1 MRGARAPAAAGCW
14 ARSRCRILEQR
25 QRDVLGLALAALG
38 VFMGF
43 VLYGSGSPAPGGRAG
58 HALAVGFGWTM
69 GRARVLAP
77 VTLILAGAVLL
88 LRPVLPALRPL
99 RTGAACLFAGLT
111 LALAAGML
119 GLSST
124 PEAGAPAWTSAH
136 LQSHGGILGGA
147 LYGVAH
153 PLVQDVGVDILVVFL
168 LLVGVIL
175 LTGASIATAIR
186 ATGNGL
192 MDTTR
197 MVRSLGPQPA
207 RARDSGEA
215 PPPERHLSPPEPA
228 PEELIVRATHVEA
241 PSRDWMDEEPELP
254 AEEAEAPC
262 RR

>member
-1 MRGARAPAAAGCW
+1 MPRMPV
-14 ARSRCRILEQR
+14 LEQR
-25 QRDVLGLALAALG
+25 QRDILGLALAALG

-58 HALAVGFGWTM
+58 HGLAVAFGWTM

-77 VTLILAGAVLL
+77 VTLILAGGVLL

-124 PEAGAPAWTSAH
+124 PVGGAPAWTSAY
-136 LQSHGGILGGA
+136 LQSHGGVLGGA
-147 LYGVAH
+147 IYGVAH
-153 PLVQDVGVDILVVFL
+153 PFVQDVGVDILVVFL
-168 LLVGVIL
+168 LLVGVVM

-207 RARDSGEA
+207 GARGREAQDPSPGRSLSPPDPAPRGAGRPRHPRRGTLTGLDGRARARASRRGSARAPGCRAPGRARDA
-215 PPPERHLSPPEPA
+215 R
-228 PEELIVRATHVEA
+228 
-241 PSRDWMDEEPELP
+241 
-254 AEEAEAPC
+254 
-262 RR
+262 